1 MSNSPSVV
9 VSLLAGL
16 LLMLIGQAS
25 AQLTDKTQTSTAN
38 AGINK
43 SFADEANASLPNDGR
58 GDIFTPGSS
67 LFIINRDPFRAVRR
81 GRQIFQR
88 KFTKDQGQGPRV
100 NSDSTG
106 ELNDSAQANLG
117 AGLVDSCAGCHGRP
131 RGSAGAGGDV
141 VTRPDSR
148 NAPHLFGVGLRE
160 MLADE
165 ITSDLRAT
173 RGSAVAQAASSGTS
187 VTIPLTSKGISFG
200 SITANPN
207 GTLNTSGVQ
216 GVDPDLRVRPFFAQG
231 GSFSIR
237 EFAVGAF
244 KDEMGLEAVDP
255 DLLAAH
261 NGGHVVT
268 PSGLVL
274 DGHLDTIK
282 LPPVSSATEDGDGD
296 GVANEIPTSI
306 VDFMEFYLLNCF
318 APGTYQPPSGGEMQ
332 GEEGSGRDGLAIFN
346 SIGCQSCHI
355 QNLEINH
362 DRRVADVHTG
372 FDPVNGIF
380 NELFSQATTLTLAM
394 NDGSGLPAL
403 KKPIGAP
410 FLVRSI
416 FTDFKRHDLGPNFY
430 ERNYDGTM
438 QRQFMTRA
446 LWGVGSLSAHGHDG
460 RSINLREVILRHG
473 GEAQAAHDRFS
484 KLPEVE
490 KSRLEAFLNSLILF
504 PPDDTASNLDPGNRS
519 ATSFPQAGHGS
530 IKLTVLFNDP
540 SDPE

>member
-1 MSNSPSVV
+1 
-9 VSLLAGL
+9 
-16 LLMLIGQAS
+16 
-25 AQLTDKTQTSTAN
+25 
-38 AGINK
+38 
-43 SFADEANASLPNDGR
+43 
-58 GDIFTPGSS
+58 
-67 LFIINRDPFRAVRR
+67 
-81 GRQIFQR
+81 
-88 KFTKDQGQGPRV
+88 
-100 NSDSTG
+100 
-106 ELNDSAQANLG
+106 
-117 AGLVDSCAGCHGRP
+117 
-131 RGSAGAGGDV
+131 
-141 VTRPDSR
+141 
-148 NAPHLFGVGLRE
+148 
-160 MLADE
+160 
-165 ITSDLRAT
+165 
-173 RGSAVAQAASSGTS
+173 
-187 VTIPLTSKGISFG
+187 
-200 SITANPN
+200 
-207 GTLNTSGVQ
+207 
-216 GVDPDLRVRPFFAQG
+216 
-231 GSFSIR
+231 
-237 EFAVGAF
+237 VGAF

-282 LPPVSSATEDGDGD
+282 LPPVSSATEDADGD

-306 VDFMEFYLLNCF
+306 VDLMEFYLLNYF
-318 APGTYQPPSGGEMQ
+318 APGIYQPSAE
-332 GEEGSGRDGLAIFN
+332 GLAIFN

-355 QNLEINH
+355 QNLQVNH
-362 DRRVADVHTG
+362 DRRVANVDTG

-380 NELFSQATTLTLAM
+380 NELFSQATTLTSAM

-403 KKPIGAP
+403 KKPVGAP

-430 ERNYDGTM
+430 ERNYDDTILE
-438 QRQFMTRA
+438 QFMTRA

-484 KLPEVE
+484 KLPEIQ

-519 ATSFPQAGHGS
+519 ASGLPQVGHGG